1 MMGDVVRGTPFS
13 CISRV
18 FYPRFAMSVN
28 VHFVPDDVV
37 VSAEVG
43 EPLLAV
49 ADRAGVSIP
58 TGCLMGSCHAC
69 EVELD
74 DGKIICSCISA
85 VPAGQDTV
93 TVNLFVDPT
102 W

>member
-1 MMGDVVRGTPFS
+1 MKVRIHFLPNDVTVD
-13 CISRV
+13 
-18 FYPRFAMSVN
+18 AQ
-28 VHFVPDDVV
+28 
-37 VSAEVG
+37 VG
-43 EPLLAV
+43 EPLLRV

-74 DGKIICSCISA
+74 GEESVCSCISA
-85 VPAGQDTV
+85 VPEGRSCL
-93 TVNLFVDPT
+93 TVNLYADPT